1 MPSSRSSSHSNS
13 LMLPSLTPAWA
24 RAICFAFASPMYPLS
39 ALAVGLGV
47 DEGVGVDAGAVAA
60 SGAAVGA
67 GETLPRLS
75 DSNFIISP
83 VLAFMS
89 YSYSLPAQSNSSSYI
104 IAPCS

>member
-1 MPSSRSSSHSNS
+1 M
-13 LMLPSLTPAWA
+13 
-24 RAICFAFASPMYPLS
+24 
-39 ALAVGLGV
+39 GV

-60 SGAAVGA
+60 SGAGE

-75 DSNFIISP
+75 ASNFIISP